1 MGYDRIADRD
11 ETEAERHDRQLNEV
25 LQELRVVIP
34 GTQVLFAFLLTVP
47 FTARFGETTDLQ
59 RDVYFATLLCTA
71 VATALLMAPSAVH
84 RLRFQKAD
92 KGFIVAVANVLTIAG
107 LAVLM
112 LAVTGAIFVVSD
124 VMFDTTVA
132 VSAAGGVFAL
142 MAALW
147 YVFPL
152 TRHLTRDR
160 DGSS

>member
-1 MGYDRIADRD
+1 MGYDRIEDRH
-11 ETEAERHDRQLNEV
+11 ETEPERHDRQLGEL

-71 VATALLMAPSAVH
+71 VATALFLAPSAVH
-84 RLRFQKAD
+84 RLRFKRGD
-92 KGFIVAVANVLTIAG
+92 KRYIVAVANVLTIIG

-124 VMFDTTVA
+124 VMFDATVA
-132 VSAAGGVFAL
+132 AIAAGAIFAL
-142 MAALW
+142 MAGLW
-147 YVFPL
+147 YAFPL
-152 TRHLTRDR
+152 TRRLTHDRRRDR
-160 DGSS
+160 